1 MISFY
6 KHIPLNVYIV
16 NLENLCVLFYE
27 IIIIKSAYISKNN
40 NFTFKKTYKLSKN
53 LINYFL

>member
-27 IIIIKSAYISKNN
+27 IIMIKSEYISKNN
-40 NFTFKKTYKLSKN
+40 DFTFKKTHKLSKFIIQHN
-53 LINYFL
+53 